1 MSDSYELI
9 DDFLGHLKVERGL
22 SAHTLSAYSH
32 DLNNFAEHLERNLHK
47 KIFDV
52 ELEDAT
58 AYLAHLRRSGLS
70 ERSVARFLAALR
82 TFYRYLIVEGRIDK
96 NPLSLVESPRR
107 KASLPKVM
115 SPEEVDRLLAAP
127 DIETPRG
134 MRDAVMIE
142 LLYATGL
149 RVSELTSLS
158 VNDVHLGEGYI
169 RVAWRGGKG
178 AKERLVP
185 LAEKTAKNIENYIKF
200 TRPLFVGERHL
211 PNLFFGRK
219 DRPMTRQGFWKLI
232 KTYAL
237 KVGVS
242 SEITPHTFR
251 HSFATH
257 LLINGAD
264 LRAVQAM
271 LGHSDI
277 STTQIYTHLETPR
290 LRKIIRQFHPRQ

>member
-1 MSDSYELI
+1 MADSNELI
-9 DDFLGHLKVERGL
+9 DDFLSHLKVERGL
-22 SAHTLSAYSH
+22 SANTISAYSH
-32 DLNNFAEHLERNLHK
+32 DLNRFAEYLENLQK

-52 ELEDAT
+52 QLKDAS
-58 AYLAHLRRSGLS
+58 AYLANLRRSGLD
-70 ERSVARFLAALR
+70 ERSAARALSALR
-82 TFYRYLIVEGRIDK
+82 TFYKYLIIEGRLDK
-96 NPLSLVESPRR
+96 NPLNLIETPRG

-127 DIETPRG
+127 DNETPRG
-134 MRDAVMIE
+134 ARDSVMIE

-149 RVSELTSLS
+149 RVSELVNLS
-158 VNDVHLGEGYI
+158 VNDVHLLDGYI
-169 RVAWRGGKG
+169 RVVWKGGKG
-178 AKERLVP
+178 AKERFVP
-185 LAEKTAKNIENYIKF
+185 VAEKTAQNLKSYIEL
-200 TRPLFVGERHL
+200 TRPMFVGEQR
-211 PNLFFGRK
+211 PSPKLFFGRK
-219 DRPMTRQGFWKLI
+219 NRPMTRQGFWKLL

-242 SEITPHTFR
+242 AKVTPHTLR

-264 LRAVQAM
+264 LRAVQEM

-290 LRKIIRQFHPRQ
+290 LRKIIRQYHPRR